1 MFFPGLEDQ
10 RGRGRETSK
19 FRILRA
25 RNREK
30 TLNLIMCTVWS
41 RMDRHIVACFLYH
54 FWDEVHVLKNA
65 HKLQGK
71 PYWIHEQF
79 PNEIKD
85 KRRLLYPNT
94 KTCRK
99 AGQRTKIVKDK
110 LFIDGKLY
118 EPHGSSVTPKSAKDG
133 SLTKSELSVLSF
145 VDHSVIIRSRV
156 CLVYHWL

>member
-1 MFFPGLEDQ
+1 
-10 RGRGRETSK
+10 
-19 FRILRA
+19 
-25 RNREK
+25 
-30 TLNLIMCTVWS
+30 
-41 RMDRHIVACFLYH
+41 MDRHIVARFLYH

-118 EPHGSSVTPKSAKDG
+118 EPLNPSVISV
-133 SLTKSELSVLSF
+133 SELSVLSRN
-145 VDHSVIIRSRV
+145 ICRSLSEYQIFRTRV
-156 CLVYHWL
+156 CLIYHWL

>member
-1 MFFPGLEDQ
+1 
-10 RGRGRETSK
+10 
-19 FRILRA
+19 
-25 RNREK
+25 
-30 TLNLIMCTVWS
+30 
-41 RMDRHIVACFLYH
+41 MDRHIDARFLYH
-54 FWDEVHVLKNA
+54 FLDDVHVLKNA

-79 PNEIKD
+79 PNEIED

-99 AGQRTKIVKDK
+99 AGQRTKIAKDK

-118 EPHGSSVTPKSAKDG
+118 EPHGSSVTPKSANDG
-133 SLTKSELSVLSF
+133 SLTKSELSVSSF